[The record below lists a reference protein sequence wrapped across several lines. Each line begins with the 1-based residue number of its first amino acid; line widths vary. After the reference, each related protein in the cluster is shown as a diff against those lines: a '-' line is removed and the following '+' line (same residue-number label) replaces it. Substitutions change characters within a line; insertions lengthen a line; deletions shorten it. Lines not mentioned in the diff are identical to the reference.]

1 MADIRAQV
9 ILHTSDAVPEN
20 YISNSW
26 AFGGMDPGT
35 DDTAIVTMLK
45 DFYDDLTASYMSSVV
60 TQNGHEVKLSALP
73 GSPPNYPYFE
83 GTFNLAS
90 AWSGSPMPSEVA
102 LALSFQGARAAGAPQ
117 ARRRG
122 RVYIGPFGSN
132 ANTSGRPAA
141 AVLTFMGTA
150 AATLNATAASISSG
164 GGWGVWSVADQHL
177 VLVDNGWI
185 DNSWDTQRRRGLVYT
200 SRTLFT

>member
-1 MADIRAQV
+1 MATIRAQV

-26 AFGGMDPGT
+26 CFEGIDTGS
-35 DDTAIVTMLK
+35 DDTAVVTMLK

-60 TQNGHEVKLSALP
+60 AQNGHEVKLSQLP
-73 GSPPNYPYFE
+73 GLVPNYPYYE

-90 AWSGSPMPSEVA
+90 AWSGSPLPSECA
-102 LALSFQGARAAGAPQ
+102 LALSFQGQRSAGAPQ

-122 RVYIGPFGSN
+122 RVFIGPFGGN
-132 ANTSGRPAA
+132 ANTSGRPVA
-141 AVLTFMGTA
+141 AVLTFMANA
-150 AATLNATAASISSG
+150 ANTLKTTAASISTA
-164 GGWGVWSVADQHL
+164 GGWAVWSIADQAP

-185 DNSWDTQRRRGLVYT
+185 DNAWDTQRRRGLEYT
-200 SRTLFT
+200 SRTTF

>member
-1 MADIRAQV
+1 MATIRAQV
-9 ILHTSDAVPEN
+9 ILHTADAVPEN
-20 YISNSW
+20 YISNS
-26 AFGGMDPGT
+26 FCFDGMDTGG
-35 DDTAIVTMLK
+35 DDAAIVTMLK
-45 DFYDDLTASYMSSVV
+45 DFYDDLTPATMSSVV
-60 TQNGHEVKLSALP
+60 TQNGHEVKLSQLP
-73 GSPPNYPYFE
+73 GLAPNYPYFE

-102 LALSFQGARAAGAPQ
+102 LALSFQGVRSAGAPQ

-141 AVLTFMGTA
+141 AVLTFMA
-150 AATLNATAASISSG
+150 NAATTMQATAASIATSG
-164 GGWGVWSVADQHL
+164 GWAVWSVADQTA
-177 VLVDNGWI
+177 VPVDNGWI

-200 SRTLFT
+200 SRTLW